1 MYTEEKKGWYVI
13 GRLAQMVERPLRMQ
27 EVLGSIPRSSNRNT
41 GTAFGERP
49 LCPHETSWRRRR
61 MRLRFSI
68 VSVPSE
74 SGSLCALIHYIL
86 HEKIQSCVCA
96 SPMSSCLNVSS
107 IFQQRDEVIKDCR
120 RLSKWV
126 YIMMQKEIHVDVV
139 ST

>member
-1 MYTEEKKGWYVI
+1 IWKPPRSTF
-13 GRLAQMVERPLRMQ
+13 LAQVKESGWTQ
-27 EVLGSIPRSSNRNT
+27 T
-41 GTAFGERP
+41 
-49 LCPHETSWRRRR
+49 HTSRT
-61 MRLRFSI
+61 SQ

-74 SGSLCALIHYIL
+74 SGSLCALIHYVL

-107 IFQQRDEVIKDCR
+107 ISQQRDEVIKDCR